1 MVNNQ
6 PDYLDE
12 KHMIEHGVFI
22 DIDDEEVK
30 REIKIKFEPI
40 NVVDAM
46 RTIGP
51 PFTFKRLVFNY
62 GFEPTD
68 KHEDRSYKLRVY
80 VSHADIFLNKVSK
93 LAVWKEEKWDV
104 RADSLAEDFNNANP
118 IWRGY
123 FEISLKISDPS
134 IALGR

>member
-1 MVNNQ
+1 MANNQ

-12 KHMIEHGVFI
+12 KRMIEHGVFI
-22 DIDDEEVK
+22 EMDDEELK
-30 REIKIKFEPI
+30 GEIKIKLEPL
-40 NVVDAM
+40 NVVNAM

-51 PFTFKRLVFNY
+51 PFTFKRLVINY
-62 GFEPTD
+62 GFDPTD
-68 KHEDRSYKLRVY
+68 KYKGRSYKLRVY

-93 LAVWKEEKWDV
+93 LAVWKNGGWDV
-104 RADSLAEDFNNANP
+104 RADRLTEDYNNTNP

-123 FEISLKISDPS
+123 FVISLKIGDPS